1 MSPEGRRLLADRRSR
16 LRRMRRRVVATSF
29 TTFAVAWAVIFF
41 QMVSGHDPALTRN
54 GQAHAKVAAKSS
66 AHKKSSSQSSASSS
80 QSSSS
85 GDSSSSSSGE
95 SPYDASGSSI
105 DDGSGYY
112 SQPQSQTQTQ
122 SQSQPQAQTPAPVTT
137 SQS

>member
-1 MSPEGRRLLADRRSR
+1 MSPEGRRLLAERRWR

-29 TTFAVAWAVIFF
+29 ATFAVAWAVIFF
-41 QMVSGHDPALTRN
+41 QMVSGDDPALTRN

-66 AHKKSSSQSSASSS
+66 THK
-80 QSSSS
+80 
-85 GDSSSSSSGE
+85 SSSSSSSDK
-95 SPYDASGSSI
+95 SPYDASGSGI

-112 SQPQSQTQTQ
+112 SQPQTQTQTQ
-122 SQSQPQAQTPAPVTT
+122 SQTQAQTQVQTPAPVTT